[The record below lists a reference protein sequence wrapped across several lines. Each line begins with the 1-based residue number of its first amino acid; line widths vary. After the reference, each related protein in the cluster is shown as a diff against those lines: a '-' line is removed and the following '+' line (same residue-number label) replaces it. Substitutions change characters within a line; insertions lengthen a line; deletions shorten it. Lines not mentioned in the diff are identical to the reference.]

1 MYIYLFI
8 LYVYLSYI
16 FINLRNLLIIIINLV
31 KACKY
36 YNKLNYETYI
46 YKLYQSDCRQDQNN
60 LKVSSNFLL
69 ALKDKIL
76 VFIHKIL

>member
-46 YKLYQSDCRQDQNN
+46 YKLHQSDCRQDQNN
-60 LKVSSNFLL
+60 LQVSSNFLL